1 MHARPLLWVHSL
13 IKAAL
18 LFGFSAYITTLVK
31 SDAILFYIAPRMV
44 IYVKLAALGLY
55 AVGAYQLYETLR
67 QLRGSPPA
75 CDCGDEGHDHTP
87 SRSLLKNALFYGLFA
102 FPLLIGF
109 LMPDTSMGSAL
120 ASKKGMNL
128 SSAGS
133 VKAQDGAGRS
143 TGPNPGTSAVGAESS
158 SASNG
163 TAQPVQPHP
172 SAPTEARLKQLFP
185 SDSYTVHFAKH
196 AMNLYKEDTIQVP
209 EDLYIET
216 LTTLDLYAD
225 SFVGKTIELT
235 GFVYRDEDMSEK
247 QFVIGRFAVQCCS
260 ADASPYGLLVQYD
273 KANLYPTDQWI
284 KLTGTIGKTVY
295 NGVDLMIITAQ
306 KIQKIETPK
315 ELYVS
320 PNYDFGT

>member
-1 MHARPLLWVHSL
+1 MSARPLLWVHSL

-55 AVGAYQLYETLR
+55 VVGAYQLYETLR
-67 QLRGSPPA
+67 QLRGNAPA
-75 CDCGDEGHDHTP
+75 CDCEDEGHDHTP
-87 SRSLLKNALFYGLFA
+87 SRSLFKNTVFYGLFA

-128 SSAGS
+128 SSSGS
-133 VKAQDGAGRS
+133 VKAHEGARATRS
-143 TGPNPGTSAVGAESS
+143 NLGTADVGAETPPASS
-158 SASNG
+158 G
-163 TAQPVQPHP
+163 TTRPEQPNPAVQ
-172 SAPTEARLKQLFP
+172 TEAQLKQLFP
-185 SDSYTVHFAKH
+185 SDPYTVHFAKH
-196 AMNLYKEDTIQVP
+196 AMNLYKEDVIQVP
-209 EDLYIET
+209 DNLYIET

-225 SFVGKTIELT
+225 SFKGKTIELT

-284 KLTGTIGKTVY
+284 KLTGTIGTTVY
-295 NGVDLMIITAQ
+295 NGVDLMIITAR
-306 KIQKIETPK
+306 KIQKIDTPK

-320 PNYDFGT
+320 PNYDFSK